1 MPQAA
6 VFNEVVE
13 AADSLSVA
21 EQEALV
27 DILRHRLA
35 EARRNELLGYVR
47 EARRE
52 FQAGQAE
59 IATVDD
65 IMTDLTIQV

>member
-27 DILRHRLA
+27 DILRHRMA
-35 EARRNELLGYVR
+35 ETRRNELLGYLR

-52 FQAGQAE
+52 YHTGQAQ
-59 IATVDD
+59 IANVDD
-65 IMTDLTIQV
+65 IMDELTIQD